1 MSNDNPILSVQGVT
15 KIYSNGVIANK
26 DVDFTV
32 QKGEVHA
39 LTGENGAG
47 KSTLMKIL
55 FGIETPDEG
64 LIEYKGKP
72 ISFKGPND
80 AIKVGV
86 GMVHQHF
93 NLIPSL
99 TVAENIVLG
108 DEPGSNLLFDKKKA
122 FEVTQ
127 ELAKKYNFD
136 LDVTAKV
143 EKISVGR
150 KQKVEILKALYR
162 EAELLILDEPTA
174 VLTPQETEELFEQL
188 KKLQQLGLTIIF
200 ISHKLD
206 EIMQICQRITVMRR
220 GHSMGSYYV
229 NEISEQKISKLMV
242 GRDVIL
248 EVDKTDAA
256 PGKKLLEIN
265 NLSLKDNNDK
275 YKLEPISFS
284 LRSGEIIGVAG
295 VDGSGQQDLVN
306 LITGMVEGENTDS
319 INFEGQPIDKMSI
332 KERRKKGIAYIPEDR
347 LDDGVAEKF
356 NIKDNLISSS
366 YDSREINNKF
376 FMKEK
381 EIINKSKSLI
391 EEYDIRCED
400 ELQEVGM
407 LSGGNMQ
414 KVIVA
419 REFTTNPKVLIA
431 SQPTRGVDVGAIEFI
446 HKKIVEIRD
455 EGCGVLLVS
464 ADLNEILELSDS
476 IIVMNSGKMTAYF
489 ENAKE
494 VTEEELGFYMLGMK
508 DQTKEELEEAY
519 NAK

>member
-1 MSNDNPILSVQGVT
+1 MSKDNTILSVQGVT

-26 DVDFTV
+26 DVDFV
-32 QKGEVHA
+32 VKKGEVHA

-47 KSTLMKIL
+47 KSTLMKVL
-55 FGIETPDEG
+55 FGLETPDEG
-64 LIEYKGKP
+64 SIEYKGNQ

-80 AIKVGV
+80 AIEMGI

-108 DEPGSNLLFDKKKA
+108 DEPGSSILFDKKRA
-122 FEVTQ
+122 FQITE
-127 ELAKKYNFD
+127 ELSKKYNFD
-136 LDVTAKV
+136 LDVRAKV
-143 EKISVGR
+143 ENISVGK

-162 EAELLILDEPTA
+162 EVELLILDEPTA
-174 VLTPQETEELFEQL
+174 VLTPQETEELFDQL
-188 KKLQQLGLTIIF
+188 KKLQELGLTIIF

-206 EIMQICQRITVMRR
+206 EIMQICQKITVMRR

-229 NEISEQKISKLMV
+229 NEVSEQDISRLMV
-242 GRDVIL
+242 GRDVVL
-248 EVDKTDAA
+248 EVDKTAA
-256 PGKKLLEIN
+256 NPGKKLLEVK
-265 NLSLKDNNDK
+265 NLSFKDESDK

-284 LRSGEIIGVAG
+284 LHSGEIIGIAG

-306 LITGMVEGENTDS
+306 LITGMATGEDTGS
-319 INFEGQPIDKMSI
+319 IQIEGQPIDRMSI
-332 KERRKKGIAYIPEDR
+332 KERRNKGIAYIPEDR

-356 NIKDNLISSS
+356 SIKENLISSN
-366 YDSREINNKF
+366 YDSEEINNKF

-381 EIINKSKSLI
+381 DIVNKSKTLI
-391 EEYDIRCED
+391 KEYDIRCED

-419 REFTTNPKVLIA
+419 REFTTNPKILIA

-446 HKKIVEIRD
+446 HNKIVEIRD
-455 EGCGVLLVS
+455 EGCGVILVS

-476 IIVMNSGKMTAYF
+476 IIVMNSGQMTAYF
-489 ENAKE
+489 SDAKE

-508 DQTKEELEEAY
+508 KQTKEELKEAY
-519 NAK
+519 NAR